1 MPASSAGASGP
12 SNIEQVAF
20 DGNQKEPS
28 QDSGTGTSNT
38 IVEDKPIDASTAT
51 TGPRRRLRFFD
62 KLSHRKNENTGIER
76 TRSSESKRAKSQ
88 FTFWGQIRATL
99 FNSWINILLIMVPVG
114 IAVEYAHIDPVII
127 FVLNF
132 IAIVPLAAMLS
143 FATEEIA
150 LHTGETIG
158 GLLNATFG

>member
-12 SNIEQVAF
+12 SNIEQVVF
-20 DGNQKEPS
+20 EGEHKEPS

-38 IVEDKPIDASTAT
+38 IVDDKPVDVSTPT

-99 FNSWINILLIMVPVG
+99 LNSWINILLVMVPVG
-114 IAVEYAHIDPVII
+114 IAVEYAHINPVII

-132 IAIVPLAAMLS
+132 IAIIPLAAMLS